1 MDEMTE
7 LRRMRAAV
15 PVLEP
20 EELAGSMDLPW
31 RVPERETGSRTRR
44 SRRLNGPLRWRAGTA
59 VALGLAAAVIASVV
73 MVPHARPRHPQ
84 AQGHQ
89 QGGQTVALSARQTLL
104 AAARRAEAQAVSPA
118 SGYWRERTID
128 GTAWQVGPA
137 TNRYVVEER
146 VEHQVWQRRTPR
158 GGFQETVSVRSL
170 GAHPQTAADVAAW
183 RRDGSPARWVV
194 TFPGSG
200 PEGTTVPMTRVLRAR
215 PSAPVIKTYSIPCL
229 AAPGEPVPK
238 HGTCGRIE
246 LAYRLPADPAK
257 LARALAG
264 GELARDPEGATGALF
279 LLAGGQILSDAGPL
293 MGKPV
298 TPETRAAVFRAIAG
312 LPGVRSLGAMRDPL
326 GRQGVAIA
334 TTTRREQGTG
344 ELERLLIVDPA
355 TARLLAVEDV
365 AQTASTSSQW
375 ARPGSPVTWTAF
387 AHAGWTAQAPEH
399 AG

>member
-1 MDEMTE
+1 M
-7 LRRMRAAV
+7 
-15 PVLEP
+15 
-20 EELAGSMDLPW
+20 
-31 RVPERETGSRTRR
+31 
-44 SRRLNGPLRWRAGTA
+44 
-59 VALGLAAAVIASVV
+59 
-73 MVPHARPRHPQ
+73 
-84 AQGHQ
+84 
-89 QGGQTVALSARQTLL
+89 
-104 AAARRAEAQAVSPA
+104 
-118 SGYWRERTID
+118 
-128 GTAWQVGPA
+128 
-137 TNRYVVEER
+137 VEER
-146 VEHQVWQRRTPR
+146 VEYQVWQRRTPR

-200 PEGTTVPMTRVLRAR
+200 PEGTTVPMTRELRAR
-215 PSAPVIKTYSIPCL
+215 PSAPVIKTNSIPCL

-238 HGTCGRIE
+238 HGTCVRIE
-246 LAYRLPADPAK
+246 PAYRLPTDPTK
-257 LARALAG
+257 LAQALAG

-298 TPETRAAVFRAIAG
+298 TPETRAAVFRAIAD

-334 TTTRREQGTG
+334 TTARREQGTG
-344 ELERLLIVDPA
+344 GLERWLIVDPA

-365 AQTASTSSQW
+365 ALTPSTSSQW
-375 ARPGSPVTWTAF
+375 ARPGSPVTWTAV
-387 AHAGWTAQAPEH
+387 AHGGWAAQAPEH

>member
-44 SRRLNGPLRWRAGTA
+44 SRRVNGPLRWRAGTA

-73 MVPHARPRHPQ
+73 MVTHVRPWHRQ
-84 AQGHQ
+84 AQ
-89 QGGQTVALSARQTLL
+89 GQTVALSARQTLL

-128 GTAWQVGPA
+128 GTAWQVGPV

-146 VEHQVWQRRTPR
+146 VEYQVWQRRTPR

-200 PEGTTVPMTRVLRAR
+200 PEGTTVPMTRELRAR
-215 PSAPVIKTYSIPCL
+215 PSAPVIKTSSIPCL
-229 AAPGEPVPK
+229 VAPGEPVPK
-238 HGTCGRIE
+238 HGTCVRIE
-246 LAYRLPADPAK
+246 PAYRLPTDPAK

-264 GELARDPEGATGALF
+264 GELARDPAGATGALF

-298 TPETRAAVFRAIAG
+298 TPETRAAVFRAIAD
-312 LPGVRSLGAMRDPL
+312 LPGVRSLGTMRDPL

-344 ELERLLIVDPA
+344 ELERWLIIDPA

-365 AQTASTSSQW
+365 ALTASTSSQW
-375 ARPGSPVTWTAF
+375 ARPGSPVTWTAVVQ
-387 AHAGWTAQAPEH
+387 GRWTAQAPEH